1 MTNMLPSRANDPLQL
16 TCQGL
21 IMLGS
26 HKTLSKARIGRQA
39 QETLPQ
45 GGTEVWKRLMR
56 HIKEEDMILQV
67 DVPDEADD

>member
-1 MTNMLPSRANDPLQL
+1 
-16 TCQGL
+16 
-21 IMLGS
+21 MLGS

-45 GGTEVWKRLMR
+45 GGTEVWKKLMR